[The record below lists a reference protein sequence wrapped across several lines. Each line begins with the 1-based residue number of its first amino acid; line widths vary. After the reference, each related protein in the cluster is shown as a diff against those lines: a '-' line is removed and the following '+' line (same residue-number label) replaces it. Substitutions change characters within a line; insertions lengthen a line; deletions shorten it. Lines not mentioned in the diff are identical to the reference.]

1 MEIPFE
7 IEGKTIKYTDIKGV
21 ERKGFVVSVYNAC
34 DGPGDEAGMLF
45 SGEYENLDVPE
56 SEIAS
61 IEVIE

>member
-21 ERKGFVVSVYNAC
+21 ERIGEVLQVYVAC
-34 DGPGDEAGMLF
+34 EGPGDEAGMLF